1 MSIRPFYGTQT
12 VSGSV
17 QPVFGTAVTAA
28 VTPPA
33 DQFSGQLGPGSNETQ
48 TNLTVTSTKGFLP
61 GDRVAVGLTAAFK
74 PGIVAAGSIP
84 DQGQVKSI
92 TSSTVMVVQGLKN
105 SHAAT
110 GEWCVLNDSAS
121 SVHIRPVVT
130 AAAVYIG
137 NASTVSSSDVSLLDI
152 LPIVAAAG
160 TAPGYVFD
168 TESAGVAQPVQL
180 SEFWLVGTANDTFL
194 ARFVTL

>member
-1 MSIRPFYGTQT
+1 MGVRPFAGIITL
-12 VSGSV
+12 SGSA
-17 QPVFGTAVTAA
+17 QPLFGSAVTAA

-33 DQFSGQLGPGSNETQ
+33 DQFSGSLTPGSNETQ
-48 TNLTVTSTKGFLP
+48 CSLTVTSTNGFLP

-74 PGIVAAGSIP
+74 PGIVATGSIP
-84 DQGQVKSI
+84 DQGTVKSI
-92 TSSTVMVVQGLKN
+92 TSGTVMVVQGLKN